1 VVFLVSYVFFSFL
14 SMLVQ
19 SSSTSKSRDSI
30 SDKELQERWAEFL
43 QVLEQNGQA
52 RLASHLR
59 LCKLIEAR
67 AKTLKLTCTSR
78 VTYETLLDELYI
90 LSEGARTFYQANVRF
105 EMNLDKTVSAA
116 KEEHSLE
123 ARFKALAE
131 KSELV
136 RYLIT
141 EFGAELSY

>member
-1 VVFLVSYVFFSFL
+1 
-14 SMLVQ
+14 
-19 SSSTSKSRDSI
+19 
-30 SDKELQERWAEFL
+30 
-43 QVLEQNGQA
+43 
-52 RLASHLR
+52 
-59 LCKLIEAR
+59 
-67 AKTLKLTCTSR
+67 
-78 VTYETLLDELYI
+78 
-90 LSEGARTFYQANVRF
+90 
-105 EMNLDKTVSAA
+105 MNLDKTVSAA